1 MSVLTID
8 KLTMKFGGI
17 TAVNDLDLKVSEGQ
31 IFSIIG
37 PNGAGKTTVF
47 NAVTGIYAP
56 SNGQVLFGG
65 ETRVRPLTGRVI
77 AGALGV
83 GLVVAIL
90 ALFAA
95 AGVEQL
101 WKASIRRPFAEPGA
115 RFSPGPALAA
125 GVDYLSGK
133 PGVNKVPSK
142 DEFIIVGL
150 NGNTVYGSAT
160 TEEAATSL
168 RDKLLQT
175 EPTLVTENKAG
186 KSITRLMLDGTPLKE
201 YETEDAGKKELTTMQ
216 GAIPDRTKH
225 LQRMMYAALIG
236 FVLGSIGAFV
246 VWSRSRRTPDV
257 IASCGVT
264 RTFQNIRLF
273 QNMTVLENVLIGLDR
288 TLIGNIFAMA
298 LRLPGLRREED
309 GAEKRAI
316 ELLKFVGLNG
326 KSGQLAKNLPYGDQR
341 RLEIARALATEPK
354 LLLLDEPAAGMNPS
368 ETAGLMTLIRK
379 IRDRGITVL
388 LIEHHMNLVMGISD
402 RVAVL
407 DYGVKIA
414 EGTPAEVG
422 RDPRVIEAYLGKE
435 EVQ

>member
-115 RFSPGPALAA
+115 SFSPGPALAA

-142 DEFIIVGL
+142 DDFIIVGL
-150 NGNTVYGSAT
+150 NGSTVYGSAT

-186 KSITRLMLDGTPLKE
+186 KSVTRLMLDGTPLKE
-201 YETEDAGKKELTTMQ
+201 YETEDTGKKELTTMQ
-216 GAIPDRTKH
+216 GAIADGTKH
-225 LQRMMYAALIG
+225 LQRMM
-236 FVLGSIGAFV
+236 
-246 VWSRSRRTPDV
+246 
-257 IASCGVT
+257 
-264 RTFQNIRLF
+264 
-273 QNMTVLENVLIGLDR
+273 
-288 TLIGNIFAMA
+288 
-298 LRLPGLRREED
+298 
-309 GAEKRAI
+309 
-316 ELLKFVGLNG
+316 
-326 KSGQLAKNLPYGDQR
+326 
-341 RLEIARALATEPK
+341 
-354 LLLLDEPAAGMNPS
+354 
-368 ETAGLMTLIRK
+368 
-379 IRDRGITVL
+379 
-388 LIEHHMNLVMGISD
+388 
-402 RVAVL
+402 
-407 DYGVKIA
+407 
-414 EGTPAEVG
+414 
-422 RDPRVIEAYLGKE
+422 
-435 EVQ
+435 